1 MEKQGITVGPVL
13 VAAMQ
18 LAIPDIWIQGV
29 GGPYTADLLAN
40 FLPEGTNAASINEA
54 KRLFQMSHA
63 KCPDTPVVT
72 AGYRLVPSDNTYNIT
87 ILNVT
92 LIVRVRLSLA
102 MPYLN
107 WMAPLRSKLSALH
120 SLAIPKISSWEAV
133 SQTSLSIEPEY
144 FAYLL
149 TLSAMAPCLF
159 FQPIFSTVWMLPS
172 QLLSS
177 FLGKSRSLDE
187 SLWVMLTSPACL
199 TCADILEL
207 MFMR

>member
-1 MEKQGITVGPVL
+1 
-13 VAAMQ
+13 MQ

-40 FLPEGTNAASINEA
+40 LLPEGTNAASINEA

-72 AGYRLVPSDNTYNIT
+72 AGYRLVPSDNTYDIT

-92 LIVRVRLSLA
+92 LVVRARLSLA
-102 MPYLN
+102 MLYLSL
-107 WMAPLRSKLSALH
+107 MAQFRSKSLALH
-120 SLAIPKISSWEAV
+120 FLAIPKISSWEAV
-133 SQTSLSIEPEY
+133 SQTSPSTEPEY
-144 FAYLL
+144 FACPL
-149 TLSAMAPCLF
+149 TLSVMAHCLF

-177 FLGKSRSLDE
+177 FLGRSRSLDE
-187 SLWVMLTSPACL
+187 RSWVMLTSPACL
-199 TCADILEL
+199 ICVDILEL
-207 MFMR
+207 MIMR